1 MQNIFIDILPPWVET
16 GLQPAF
22 YDLESGTVLQQTARM
37 YAKVRELT
45 EAFNTF
51 TENIINEVTTFEQN
65 TNNTVE
71 EYIQKFNDLHDY
83 VQDYFDNLDVQEEIN
98 NKLDE
103 MAEDGV
109 LQEIITAY
117 IQSNVAWTFNNVSE
131 MQSATNLVDGSYART
146 LGYYFANDGGG
157 ALYKITDSS
166 DTVDGGSVIG
176 LTSLQA
182 HLMTESDGTVNVRQF
197 GAKGDDTTDDTTA
210 IQNAIDYC
218 CDNNIKLFVPNGT
231 YLVDKLTITKHLYMD
246 GEDWVRTVIKAKEN
260 STSTT
265 GVIEIL
271 NEGLNNS
278 HYSNFYV
285 EGNKD
290 NQTNTINGLYLYAT
304 TSKDYRTVLDTIFVH
319 YCTGNGVYIGGSV
332 GGYSIKEIK
341 LNKITINACNEYGLN
356 VESCT
361 DSFWNNIV
369 VSSCIK
375 AGIRFKNGGNH
386 KISNSK
392 CFFNGKGEENI
403 SDLESAYRL
412 YPTYHATVDEEPIEG
427 KTYYTLDSA
436 TSPYSVPAY
445 STFSGGSFV
454 EGTTYYEKDS
464 ANYYKRYAGIVLETT
479 SAIAISDCECQD
491 NWGDGIYTYNS
502 NHIVISSYL
511 ADRNGLLL
519 NSSGNRITYASQNMT
534 RIYFGVFAY
543 TTSNLNLQMSALATT
558 SSSGG
563 QTQRG
568 ALYDYSCT
576 RLNGN
581 IVSSNQDV
589 DVDIRMS
596 NSSTINFHKFWII
609 LNGKPLTITYPLTFL
624 NFRNDYDLASDTTQ
638 QKSYIKREGNRVYY
652 RLNLTRTGGTP
663 TGSNVNQKIIDPL
676 PVGFRPY
683 QTEVAFATFTDD
695 LNRIGTL
702 VAGAN
707 DYYGNFEV
715 RGDSVGTSYSNAV
728 ITGNFEINLE

>member
-1 MQNIFIDILPPWVET
+1 MNFLPPWVET
-16 GLQPAF
+16 NIQPAF
-22 YDLESGTVLQQTARM
+22 YDKESGTVLQQTARM
-37 YAKVRELT
+37 YAKVQCLVRM
-45 EAFNTF
+45 FNKLSKETK
-51 TENIINEVTTFEQN
+51 E
-65 TNNTVE
+65 TVE
-71 EYIQKFNDLHDY
+71 DYIARFVALKDFVDN
-83 VQDYFDNLDVQEEIN
+83 YFDNLDVQEEIN
-98 NKLDE
+98 NKLDK
-103 MAEDGV
+103 MVEDGT

-117 IQSNVAWTFNNVSE
+117 LQANVAWTFDTVSD
-131 MQSATNLVDGSYART
+131 MLSATNLIDGSYART
-146 LGYYFANDGGG
+146 LGYYSANDGGG

-176 LTSLQA
+176 LSSLQA
-182 HLMTESDGTVNVRQF
+182 HLITEPDGTVNVRQF
-197 GAKGDDTTDDTTA
+197 GAKGDDSTDDTTA

-218 CDNNIKLFVPNGT
+218 CNNNIKLFVPNGT
-231 YLVDKLTITKHLYMD
+231 YLVDKLTITQHLYMD

-265 GVIEIL
+265 GVIEIR

-278 HYSNFYV
+278 HYSNFIV
-285 EGNKD
+285 EGNRD
-290 NQTNTINGLYLYAT
+290 NQTNSINGIYLYAT
-304 TSKDYRTVLDTIFVH
+304 ASKDYRTVLDTIFVR
-319 YCTGNGVYIGGSV
+319 YCTGNGIYIGGTV

-375 AGIRFKNGGNH
+375 GGIRFKNGGNH

-392 CFFNGKGEENI
+392 CFFNGRGEENI
-403 SDLESAYRL
+403 SELEPANRL
-412 YPTYHATVDEEPIEG
+412 YPTYHASVDEEPIEG
-427 KTYYTLDSA
+427 KTYYTLNST
-436 TSPYSVPAY
+436 TSPYPVP
-445 STFSGGSFV
+445 SFTVFSGESFIA
-454 EGTTYYEKDS
+454 GTTYYEKDS
-464 ANYYKRYAGIVLETT
+464 ANYYKRYGGIILENT

-491 NWGDGIYTYNS
+491 NWGDGIYVSKS

-519 NSSGNRITYASQNMT
+519 NDSGGRITYDSQNMT
-534 RIYFGVFAY
+534 RIYFGIFAY
-543 TTSNLNLQMSALATT
+543 QTTNLNLQMSALATT

-568 ALYDYSCT
+568 ALYGFSCT

-581 IVSSNQDV
+581 IVSSEQDV

-596 NSSTINFHKFWII
+596 DSSKINFHKFWII
-609 LNGKPLTITYPLTFL
+609 LNGKPLTITYPLTYL
-624 NFRNDYDLASDTTQ
+624 NFRHDYALVSNSNQ

-652 RLNLTRTGGTP
+652 RLNLTCTGGTE
-663 TGSNVNQKIIDPL
+663 TGSNVTQKIIDPL
-676 PVGFRPY
+676 PIGFRPY

-702 VAGAN
+702 LEGSI
-707 DYYGNFEV
+707 DYYGNLEF
-715 RGDSVGTSYSNAV
+715 RGNNVATSYSNAV
-728 ITGNFEINLE
+728 ITGDFEINLE